1 MWFLEEASSE
11 MVLQCREDPI
21 SKLEVG
27 DGKH

>member
-11 MVLQCREDPI
+11 MGLQGREDPI